1 MAKARLVEIHLPD
14 FGMPEARPEIQAPLY
29 AARIARLR
37 ERPEAN
43 GVRLHTYVAYAC
55 DGR

>member
-14 FGMPEARPEIQAPLY
+14 FGMPEASPEIQAPLY